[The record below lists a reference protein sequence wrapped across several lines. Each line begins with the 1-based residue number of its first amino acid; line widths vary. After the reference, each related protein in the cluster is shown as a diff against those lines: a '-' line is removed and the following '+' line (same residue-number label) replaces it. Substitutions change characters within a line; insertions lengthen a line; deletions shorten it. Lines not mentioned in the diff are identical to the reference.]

1 MYVNPETGQRYTYDE
16 LVGLAGGVEL
26 VDQYISQN
34 GLAELGDV
42 EEIETEKIDFQQVTV
57 PNAGASVVTDIDPA
71 PENTELDLENISL
84 ASATD
89 VFDEDP
95 FKELKQAKANLA
107 HFNNELFDPNNGR
120 AGLGARKKLEKLV
133 KDAQTKIEQGDIN
146 LEIPETIIRKGN
158 EEVILALQ
166 GEFSGIVFDDNSYF
180 LDDKITANLG
190 GDKVTLDLN
199 PLTEK
204 GEKEFFENYKKIQE
218 YEKTIKAKNAFEQG
232 AFSNIMNAFDSGAL
246 NVEDVNDNLK
256 DTPYTFE
263 PVEQEGL
270 VIGYELKQ
278 NGQVVAS
285 DIFNQEIESP
295 VRTGNTDS
303 IENYIAENFTKED
316 LSKSMANMYP
326 LLSTHLKTLDL
337 EETKRID
344 AVNSKPDEELFD
356 YDVLSGQFSKLA
368 DILKNK
374 EYFTEAEQ
382 KAIDY
387 MLKFSA
393 NPEGRGEYVDSGS
406 MLTEDELVML
416 TPEEQLNYVRN
427 LDFLDTMQFADEGV
441 RIDNAALKEK
451 LLNNNLWSNAIDY
464 SVKTQREGAIA
475 KAKQTAAE
483 SVMYD
488 YDRRERELVRIGLLV
503 QNAGYDVIRD
513 EIKSEAKIIQNYN
526 DTTSSIIE
534 GEIQLIA
541 NSLKDIPA
549 KIGYTKTDGIVDNTL
564 FFNLEATEELTE
576 GQQQLYDEAN
586 ARLITL
592 QNTLGRLESD
602 YKKTVGNYVNHVA
615 EAAQFREGT
624 NVVVGKDEEGKDV
637 KRNILDEFGNVF
649 KEYEIGSLVAKD
661 FTDASYNI
669 ALALPT
675 LFNSEWAINE
685 QKALQRKEEY
695 YKSSAAYDDAFG
707 EGEFGLYSVRT
718 LFQQAPNIIL
728 AIGTG
733 SAGNALKL
741 SDGLVKTSI
750 ASTFGVT
757 SGTDMYRNLSIQAD
771 LLDMA
776 NKQVETLNNLW
787 EAGRIDQFDY
797 SQGLL
802 DAEKT
807 IAMGEM
813 TPFQIG
819 AASVATGIIEGGVT
833 YYIGSANNTFKFLKD
848 VKGQGQINIYNL
860 FNKPS
865 LNAWG
870 SFAIEGGK
878 RIGGELVEENLI
890 YGGTQGISE
899 SLILQRDAD
908 WSQFDDTTLATLITA
923 GFANTSGIATSAIT
937 EMSATKKFRET
948 VNKATSEIQEMVN
961 LMNGPGVSQNQRKTF
976 TAAIKQKLID
986 IGAEQTA
993 LGVDVIALG
1002 SENVVDLVGLNVLK
1016 NNLLSE
1022 AGVTPDMDSSQA
1034 QNQIDNYK
1042 KEKLTTTEAD
1052 RFDQNLN
1059 SLDTNINSIKE
1070 GNKNYD
1076 NVETL
1081 LGDAGKK
1088 AKLNLDEKTPN
1099 WNGKLDK
1106 RQELAQVVEEIH
1118 RMETESYVNK
1128 AKEDTEIQK
1137 EWEQLKENAASKYEG
1152 DKRKKEYKE
1161 RINALQDAFYA
1172 QSGRSLFDQDTRVV
1186 TVSSDIDFKAD
1197 QLMARENIGALKII
1211 EIPKIEDQISY
1222 LYTLAENGKI
1232 NPKDISLFTDKL
1244 KQGGNGFI
1252 VDNEYIT
1259 INKEAADQAMENG
1272 DIRAG
1277 VVVYHEISHAIDE
1290 SYFDTKE
1297 EFNKYTDNLYKA
1309 TSTSESP
1316 ILRSLNTKVEN
1327 ALLSNEE
1334 YSNDARNDKGELLP
1348 FNERG
1353 DTFKIEYAA
1362 EMQSLSYALEKE
1374 LNLEDTYGTQNILS
1388 KLANRAGFGLKVNTP
1403 EKALSYLIGNNAAF
1417 RRGEFTSQVRAK
1429 VGKEG
1434 IKPRQGVNDS
1444 KQIADRINIKFK
1456 GKENFK
1462 SILPEDVD
1470 AMVNKVANRAWTR
1483 FGSLV
1488 PFNIREVHYSRRTYL
1503 DHAKSKLR
1511 EIALKWDP
1519 DLATFNSYM
1528 ANTGMQRANA
1538 FATELGVPKGK
1549 ANVRIGED
1557 NAAENVQS
1565 TDNTETLNRRAE
1577 VEAKEVKPTLK
1588 EKVKFSNQ
1596 AEVESKLEQKL
1607 GKEIRYRLPK
1617 YNADTT
1623 TKQKTDFVN
1632 ELGKGMQGS
1641 FKIVIDAMGARNK
1654 TINLYEQFLNEN
1666 YTTLLGP
1673 NGLTTTYLAKAFPL
1687 AVEKYVNGMG
1697 WVKYDKWKGRTKG
1710 SKDGQIDFYR
1720 STELG
1725 PMAGSTAGN
1734 QKIRRVKDIKNA
1746 IPLAKFKSK
1755 YIKLDNGKLK
1765 IPQMPTEALAKQIAQ
1780 EIGLD
1785 MFNEQI
1791 QDVNSEIRR
1800 DFIERQ
1806 EFFGADILDNYVEQL
1821 MYDVSRPSVKDQLA
1835 LFTDGERTDWLDNR
1849 TRFYDEVKRLNLQ
1862 ELTSTQIKTKLKNA
1876 HKAVYG
1882 NRFTNEQH
1890 IGVANQFGNLLV
1902 PQRKTGVLETEQ
1914 EWFDYLE
1921 TVITNVDNVE
1931 NVIAYTKADQSVANS
1946 LRDSSTMVEAR
1957 EFVEKTLYPA
1967 LVKKYGK
1974 PKALDLMV
1982 AFTPASFS
1990 NGTTIF
1996 GDFIATENNELIGG
2010 QRPNKTP
2017 RAGVFGNITDI
2028 TRLIQRIDPGVVS
2041 IDKKVIKFND
2051 GRPDRKIDI
2060 NTGAD
2065 VQMQYLNGKFENS
2078 QELQDKNKVDADLA
2092 WSFFIEFM
2100 TSLKKSGLNNNTVAL
2115 LMGVMNGSNN
2125 SALRLA
2131 APVWGRS
2138 TKMPYDTLKIPM
2150 VRDGKLVK
2158 KPNGE
2163 QKYEP
2168 AYRYEHAIPA
2178 RAVLFFAY
2186 ESIFNGNKEIDL
2198 DLLKDDYR
2206 VTIIPVKEMDDVL
2219 GNTGFTQSML
2229 IGYQPGKQEW
2239 WKRYY
2244 NIFTKGKMPFGLQSY
2259 ETGDVVGQEFED
2271 FYNSTNGTTG
2281 VSLNAQ
2287 QVIDK
2292 NNNADIAME
2301 KARRSLKDSK
2311 KIKKIR
2317 IFDFDDTLAQ
2327 TKSNVLYTMPDGTT
2341 GKIDAGTFAKDAGKM
2356 EAEGAVWDFSEFSKV
2371 MNGKKGPLFDVA
2383 KKIQDVRGSEDIFVL
2398 TARPQDADGPIKEFL
2413 ASLGLNI
2420 PLKNITGLADGRP
2433 KAKADWMI
2441 GKFAEGY
2448 NDFYFTDDHLGN
2460 VKAVKDV
2467 LDVLDVKSKVQQA
2480 RVKFQKDL
2488 DFEFNKMI
2496 ERNKGVKAE
2505 ARYSQVVAQRLGKN
2519 KKRFNL
2525 FLPPSAEDFK
2535 GLTSYMFAGKGK
2547 QGEIDQDFF
2556 DKALIRPYTSAVA
2569 AIETAKQRVSND
2581 YRNLMA
2587 NFPEIKKVLR
2597 GKISGEQFTYDE
2609 AVRVYL
2615 WDQADFEIPGISNR
2629 DRNILTK
2636 IVRED
2641 PNLQSFAD
2649 GVLLITKK
2657 DTYVEPPTYWQGQT
2671 ILGDLN
2677 TITTKVNRA
2686 EYLSEFNENVD
2697 IIFSEQ
2703 NLTKIE
2709 AVYGSRVRE
2718 SLENI
2723 IWRMKNG
2730 TNRPK
2735 GSDRQTNAWMNWL
2748 NRSIGAIMFFN
2759 RRSALLQL
2767 ISSVNFINWS
2777 DNNPFMA
2784 GKAFANQNQY
2794 WSDVV
2799 MLFNSDKLKQRR
2811 AGLKGDINEAE
2822 IAAAVKGSKNKM
2834 STFISILLRNGFVFT
2849 QVADSVAIATGGA
2862 TFYRNR
2868 VNTYKKQGLSQAEAD
2883 AKAFE
2888 DFSRTSEESQQSAD
2902 PSMISQQQ
2910 AGMLGRFLLNF
2921 QNTPMQYTRLMKK
2934 AGLDLINGRGDA
2946 KTNVSK
2952 IVYYGI
2958 VQNLI
2963 FSTLQNALFAMI
2975 PGFDEPDDE
2984 LTEEEQLKK
2993 YGEVLSKKEDRIIN
3007 SMMDTILRGSGVGGA
3022 VISTIKNAINR
3033 YNFEEKKG
3041 FTADHTY
3048 TVLELAN
3055 LSPALG
3061 SKLRK
3066 IYSAIQTKKFEK
3078 DVIAEQGFSVTIDG
3092 RFQLS
3097 PSYQVVGSVVSGAA
3111 NIPIDRMV
3119 AEINAITEAFDN
3131 RNTIY
3136 QRVALAL
3143 GFRSWDV
3150 NSKIEEF
3157 DLIKADAK
3165 IRRKEEGK
3173 IKAKETRKRKAQEK
3187 ARLKKL
3193 EEERYNNMSEDQ
3205 KLEYDLQKDKEFQE
3219 KIDSAIEKAMEK
3231 LDKLYDE

>member
-1 MYVNPETGQRYTYDE
+1 MYINPETGQRYTYDE

-34 GLAELGDV
+34 GLAELGDI
-42 EEIETEKIDFQQVTV
+42 EEIETENIDFQQVTV
-57 PNAGASVVTDIDPA
+57 PDAGASVVTDIDPA

-84 ASATD
+84 ASATG

-107 HFNNELFDPNNGR
+107 HFNNELFDPNYGH
-120 AGLGARKKLEKLV
+120 AGLTQRKKLEKLV

-146 LEIPETIIRKGN
+146 LEIPETIIRKDN
-158 EEVILALQ
+158 KEVMLALKDA
-166 GEFSGIVFDDNSYF
+166 FSGIVFEDKSYF
-180 LDDKITANLG
+180 LDDYITANLG
-190 GDKVTLDLN
+190 GNKVTLDLN

-232 AFSNIMNAFDSGAL
+232 AFSNIMNAFDSGAF

-256 DTPYTFE
+256 DTAYKFE

-295 VRTGNTDS
+295 VRKGNTDS

-344 AVNSKPDEELFD
+344 TINSKPDEEFFD

-387 MLKFSA
+387 MLKFNA

-416 TPEEQLNYVRN
+416 TPEEQLDYVRN
-427 LDFLDTMQFADEGV
+427 LDFLDTMQFAAEGRFNV
-441 RIDNAALKEK
+441 AGLKEK

-464 SVKTQREGAIA
+464 SVKTQREGAIVEA
-475 KAKQTAAE
+475 KKTAAE
-483 SVMYD
+483 SVMFD

-526 DTTSSIIE
+526 NTTSSIIE

-541 NSLKDIPA
+541 NSLKDVPA
-549 KIGYTKTDGIVDNTL
+549 KIAYTKTDGIVDNTL

-576 GQQQLYDEAN
+576 EQQELYDEAN
-586 ARLITL
+586 ARLMTL

-624 NVVVGKDEEGKDV
+624 SVVVGKDEEGKDV

-649 KEYEIGSLVAKD
+649 KEYEIGNLLAKD

-669 ALALPT
+669 ILALPT

-685 QKALQRKEEY
+685 QKTLQRKEQY

-707 EGEFGLYSVRT
+707 EGEFGLYSLRT

-776 NKQVETLNNLW
+776 NKQVETLNSLW

-848 VKGQGQINIYNL
+848 VKGQGQLNIYNL

-1016 NNLLSE
+1016 NNLLNE
-1022 AGVTPDMDSSQA
+1022 AGVTPDMDSNQA

-1042 KEKLTTTEAD
+1042 KEKLTTIEAD

-1161 RINALQDAFYA
+1161 KINALQDAFYA
-1172 QSGRSLFDQDTRVV
+1172 QSGRALFDQDTRVV

-1197 QLMARENIGALKII
+1197 QLMSSENIGALKIV
-1211 EIPKIEDQISY
+1211 EIPNIEDQISY

-1232 NPKDISLFTDKL
+1232 NPKDISLFTEKL

-1252 VDNEYIT
+1252 VNNEYIT

-1309 TSTSESP
+1309 TSTSENP

-1353 DTFKIEYAA
+1353 DTFKVEYAA

-1374 LNLEDTYGTQNILS
+1374 LNLEDTYGTKNILS
-1388 KLANRAGFGLKVNTP
+1388 KLSNRFGFGLKVNTP

-1429 VGKEG
+1429 IGKEG
-1434 IKPRQGVNDS
+1434 IKPRQGVDDS
-1444 KQIADRINIKFK
+1444 KQISDRINIRFE

-1462 SILPEDVD
+1462 PILPKDVETI
-1470 AMVNKVANRAWTR
+1470 VNKVANRAWTR
-1483 FGSLV
+1483 FGSGV
-1488 PFNIREVHYSRRTYL
+1488 PLNIREVHYSRRTYL

-1511 EIALKWDP
+1511 EIALKWNP
-1519 DLATFNSYM
+1519 DLGTFNSYM

-1557 NAAENVQS
+1557 NSAENVQS

-1577 VEAKEVKPTLK
+1577 KEAKEVKPTLK

-1596 AEVESKLEQKL
+1596 EEVENKLEKKL

-1617 YNADTT
+1617 YNTDTT

-1666 YTTLLGP
+1666 YVTLLGP

-1710 SKDGQIDFYR
+1710 SKDGQIDFYK

-1791 QDVNSEIRR
+1791 QDVDSEIRK

-1835 LFTDGERTDWLDNR
+1835 LFTDSERTDWLDNR

-1882 NRFTNEQH
+1882 DKFTNEQH

-1921 TVITNVDNVE
+1921 TVITNIDNVE
-1931 NVIAYTKADQSVANS
+1931 NVVKYTGAEQANSVS
-1946 LRDSSTMVEAR
+1946 LRDMSTMQNAR
-1957 EFVEKTLYPA
+1957 DFVEINLY
-1967 LVKKYGK
+1967 
-1974 PKALDLMV
+1974 KALKASYGSERALDMMV
-1982 AFTPASFS
+1982 AFVPPSFS
-1990 NGTTIF
+1990 NGMKKAGGFTPQPNNTLLRNPSNMSVRAGIF
-1996 GDFIATENNELIGG
+1996 GDMSDTL
-2010 QRPNKTP
+2010 
-2017 RAGVFGNITDI
+2017 
-2028 TRLIQRIDPGVVS
+2028 RLIQRIDDGVVS
-2041 IDKKVIKFND
+2041 ISDKTIKFND
-2051 GRPDRKIDI
+2051 GRPDRKVDI
-2060 NTGAD
+2060 NTSAD
-2065 VQMQYLNGKFENS
+2065 VLMQYVNGKFEKSKENTEDKDGNTVVS
-2078 QELQDKNKVDADLA
+2078 LQNKNKLDADLA
-2092 WSFFIEFM
+2092 WNFFIDFM
-2100 TSLKKSGLNNNTVAL
+2100 KALNASGLDNNTTSL

-2150 VRDGKLVK
+2150 VRDGKLIK

-2198 DLLKDDYR
+2198 NLLKDDYR

-2292 NNNADIAME
+2292 NNNADVAME
-2301 KARRSLKDSK
+2301 KARKSLKDSRK
-2311 KIKKIR
+2311 LKKIR

-2327 TKSNVLYTMPDGTT
+2327 SKSMVIVNMPDGSSSRINATEFAT
-2341 GKIDAGTFAKDAGKM
+2341 DAARL
-2356 EAEGAVWDFSEFSKV
+2356 ENEGAVFDFAEFSKV
-2371 MNGKKGPLFDVA
+2371 VEGKKGPLFDVA
-2383 KKIQDVRGSEDIFVL
+2383 KKIADARGSEDLFVL
-2398 TARPQDADGPIKEFL
+2398 TARPQDAAGPIQEFL
-2413 ASLGLNI
+2413 ASVGLNI
-2420 PLKNITGLADGRP
+2420 PLQNITGLADG
-2433 KAKADWMI
+2433 KAQAKADWVI
-2441 GKFAEGY
+2441 NKFAEGY
-2448 NDFYFTDDHLGN
+2448 NDFYFTDDATKN
-2460 VKAVKDV
+2460 VKAVKDA
-2467 LDVLDVKSKVQQA
+2467 LDVLDVKSRVQIA

-2556 DKALIRPYTSAVA
+2556 DKALLRPYTSAVA

-2597 GKISGEQFTYDE
+2597 SKISGEQFTYDE

-2629 DRNILTK
+2629 DRNVLTK

-2657 DTYVEPPTYWQGQT
+2657 DIYVEPPTYWQGQT

-2677 TITTKVNRA
+2677 K
-2686 EYLSEFNENVD
+2686 
-2697 IIFSEQ
+2697 
-2703 NLTKIE
+2703 
-2709 AVYGSRVRE
+2709 
-2718 SLENI
+2718 
-2723 IWRMKNG
+2723 
-2730 TNRPK
+2730 
-2735 GSDRQTNAWMNWL
+2735 
-2748 NRSIGAIMFFN
+2748 
-2759 RRSALLQL
+2759 
-2767 ISSVNFINWS
+2767 
-2777 DNNPFMA
+2777 
-2784 GKAFANQNQY
+2784 
-2794 WSDVV
+2794 
-2799 MLFNSDKLKQRR
+2799 
-2811 AGLKGDINEAE
+2811 
-2822 IAAAVKGSKNKM
+2822 SK
-2834 STFISILLRNGFVFT
+2834 
-2849 QVADSVAIATGGA
+2849 
-2862 TFYRNR
+2862 
-2868 VNTYKKQGLSQAEAD
+2868 
-2883 AKAFE
+2883 
-2888 DFSRTSEESQQSAD
+2888 
-2902 PSMISQQQ
+2902 
-2910 AGMLGRFLLNF
+2910 
-2921 QNTPMQYTRLMKK
+2921 
-2934 AGLDLINGRGDA
+2934 
-2946 KTNVSK
+2946 
-2952 IVYYGI
+2952 
-2958 VQNLI
+2958 
-2963 FSTLQNALFAMI
+2963 
-2975 PGFDEPDDE
+2975 
-2984 LTEEEQLKK
+2984 
-2993 YGEVLSKKEDRIIN
+2993 
-3007 SMMDTILRGSGVGGA
+3007 
-3022 VISTIKNAINR
+3022 
-3033 YNFEEKKG
+3033 
-3041 FTADHTY
+3041 
-3048 TVLELAN
+3048 
-3055 LSPALG
+3055 
-3061 SKLRK
+3061 
-3066 IYSAIQTKKFEK
+3066 
-3078 DVIAEQGFSVTIDG
+3078 
-3092 RFQLS
+3092 
-3097 PSYQVVGSVVSGAA
+3097 
-3111 NIPIDRMV
+3111 
-3119 AEINAITEAFDN
+3119 
-3131 RNTIY
+3131 
-3136 QRVALAL
+3136 
-3143 GFRSWDV
+3143 
-3150 NSKIEEF
+3150 
-3157 DLIKADAK
+3157 
-3165 IRRKEEGK
+3165 
-3173 IKAKETRKRKAQEK
+3173 
-3187 ARLKKL
+3187 
-3193 EEERYNNMSEDQ
+3193 
-3205 KLEYDLQKDKEFQE
+3205 
-3219 KIDSAIEKAMEK
+3219 
-3231 LDKLYDE
+3231 